1 MPAITA
7 GGAQGTGLQ
16 QPPVQLLTT
25 ANAVTQK
32 YILPVLGDQVLTPS
46 PALWAMTRNGKKY
59 SGGELVYALLT
70 QEEMTGG
77 AYWGNQLLD
86 TTVVDSVYPADQV
99 WKFYRQS
106 ISIPLTDVILNRGGA
121 GSLDLIRTKYQ
132 IATGSFMM
140 KLSRAAWHTSPQNT
154 SIDVDDI
161 GNWVGNNGATQ
172 MANTIAGIDRS
183 VASNSW
189 WLPAAPVTGG
199 AAALNA
205 ANAELAYQS
214 VVYGYDEPD
223 LLIMDNTRFAN
234 FKNTFTGLIRFVDME
249 QDETALQAG
258 FRYHFVYNNAIVL
271 ADRFVPANVAY
282 LLNTKY
288 IFPVFHELDY
298 FNVEPFIKPSNQRTI
313 VSTMYLTWNIVNL
326 SPRMSVLIYSIS

>member
-1 MPAITA
+1 MSAITA
-7 GGAQGTGLQ
+7 AGAQGTGLQ
-16 QPPVQLLTT
+16 QPPVQLLDT
-25 ANAVTQK
+25 ANAITQK
-32 YILPVLGDQVLTPS
+32 YILPVLGDEVLVPS
-46 PALWAMTRNGKKY
+46 PALWAMTRNGKKF

-86 TTVVDSVYPADQV
+86 TTVVDSVQPADQV

-121 GSLDLIRTKYQ
+121 GALDLIRTKYQ

-140 KLSRAAWHTSPQNT
+140 KLSRALWGTAPQNT
-154 SIDVDDI
+154 SIDIDNLVE
-161 GNWVGNNGATQ
+161 WVADTTNV
-172 MANTIAGIDRS
+172 IAGIDRS
-183 VASNSW
+183 QAANSW
-189 WLPAAPVTGG
+189 WLPAAPVSGSN
-199 AAALNA
+199 AALTA
-205 ANAELAYQS
+205 AVAELGYQS

-258 FRYHFVYNNAIVL
+258 FRYHFVYNNAIVM
-271 ADRFVPANVAY
+271 ADRFTPANTAY

-298 FNVEPFIKPSNQRTI
+298 FNIEPFIKPSNQRTI
-313 VSTMYLTWNIVNL
+313 VSTMYLTWQLICL
-326 SPRMSVLIYSIS
+326 SPRMNVEFYNIS